1 MASLEKLLVI
11 SSEDKDD
18 PADSNSDF
26 TVTLKESYYTQN
38 VLRVLVKEITVPNV
52 FPNIRGEDYGSSQ
65 NNLLAVSVGGG
76 TPVSI
81 IVPEGQYLLGSV
93 NPLLD
98 FVTVLT
104 NQINTVIAPATIAI
118 NYNELTNKL
127 EFTMTGTDLGIFG
140 SNAVPPLTQTAS
152 QTLINEAIGIGANGL
167 LLLDGVPTSAPFQV
181 DLSGYQNVYVHSKEV
196 ADTHGIDGDS
206 GLIALVDP
214 VSLADAPYGA
224 YAYKQENDDE
234 LASIVY
240 EDVRNLSRLR
250 IVLRDNL
257 GNKLPIGTH
266 KINVVLKI
274 YLASG

>member
-11 SSEDKDD
+11 SSEDKDN
-18 PADSNSDF
+18 PSDSNSDF
-26 TVTLKESYYTQN
+26 SVTLKESYYTQN
-38 VLRVLVKEITVPNV
+38 VLRVLVKEITIPNV
-52 FPNIRGEDYGSSQ
+52 FPNIRGSEYGSSQ
-65 NNLLAVSVGGG
+65 NNFFACSTGGPPLSV
-76 TPVSI
+76 TI
-81 IVPEGQYLLGSV
+81 PEGQYLLGSI

-104 NQINTVIAPATIAI
+104 NRINTAIAPATITI
-118 NYNELTNKL
+118 TYNELTNKL
-127 EFTMTGTDLGIFG
+127 IFTMAGSNLTIFG
-140 SNAVPPLTQTAS
+140 SNDSPPLSALGATQ
-152 QTLINEAIGIGANGL
+152 LINDVIGIGANGL
-167 LLLDGVPTSAPFQV
+167 SLTDGVPTTAPFQV

-214 VSLADAPYGA
+214 VSLANAPYGS

-234 LASIVY
+234 LASVVY
-240 EDVRNLSRLR
+240 EDIRNLSRLR

-257 GNKLPIGTH
+257 GNKLPIGNHTMN
-266 KINVVLKI
+266 IVLKI

>member
-1 MASLEKLLVI
+1 
-11 SSEDKDD
+11 
-18 PADSNSDF
+18 
-26 TVTLKESYYTQN
+26 
-38 VLRVLVKEITVPNV
+38 VKEITVPNV
-52 FPNIRGEDYGSSQ
+52 FPNIRGSDYGSSR
-65 NNLLAVSVGGG
+65 NNVFACSTGGFPLSV
-76 TPVSI
+76 TI
-81 IVPEGQYLLGSV
+81 PEGQYLLGSV

-104 NQINTVIAPATIAI
+104 NQINTIIAPTTIAI
-118 NYNELTNKL
+118 TYNELTNKL
-127 EFTMTGTDLGIFG
+127 IFTATGSNLEIFG
-140 SNAVPPLTQTAS
+140 SNDVPPLSALGATE
-152 QTLINEAIGIGANGL
+152 LINDAIGIGANGL
-167 LLLDGVPTSAPFQV
+167 LLVNGVPTSAPFQV
-181 DLSGYQNVYVHSKEV
+181 DLSGYQNVYIHSKEV
-196 ADTHGIDGDS
+196 ADTHGIDGDN

-214 VSLADAPYGA
+214 VSLADAPFGA

-266 KINVVLKI
+266 KMNIVLKI